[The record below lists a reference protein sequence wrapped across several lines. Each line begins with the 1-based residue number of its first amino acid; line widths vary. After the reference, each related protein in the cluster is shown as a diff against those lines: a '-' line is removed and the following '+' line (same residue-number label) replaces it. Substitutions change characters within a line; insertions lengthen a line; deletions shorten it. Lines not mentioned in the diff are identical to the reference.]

1 MIQLVGQIFL
11 ESIKKWIHYLLNSI
25 STILAHNLLRMKS
38 YCNIINIDD
47 NNEFGR
53 KIIPIYDSKT
63 IRLLKKLS
71 YLILAVLLGIYIL
84 SGIYVIGPNEVGI
97 VKFFGEFV
105 RQVPPGIHYHLPYPI
120 ETVIKPKI
128 TEVRRVEI
136 GFRTLSTEPIPRYQY
151 LPEESL
157 MLTGDENI
165 VDCQYTV
172 QYRIS
177 DPYLFLFKVKDVDS
191 AVKKAAE
198 SALRE
203 IVGKKQIDEVLTSGK
218 SEIQEETKILIQ
230 SILDRYESGVQ
241 VIAVQ
246 LQDVQPPEAVVA
258 AFKDVASARE
268 DKVRFVNEA
277 EGYRSEVIPNARGQ
291 AEQIIKEA
299 EAGREKIVKEA
310 EGDTAR
316 FLQILREYSLNQEVT
331 RTRLYLETIQ
341 KALPLA
347 QKYLID
353 SSTTAQDIL
362 KLLPLTGKDNSTGVD

>member
-1 MIQLVGQIFL
+1 M
-11 ESIKKWIHYLLNSI
+11 E
-25 STILAHNLLRMKS
+25 
-38 YCNIINIDD
+38 
-47 NNEFGR
+47 NNGFDG
-53 KIIPIYDSKT
+53 KIIHIYNSKI
-63 IRLLKKLS
+63 IRLLKKIG
-71 YLILAVLLGIYIL
+71 YLVVIFFIAIYLLTGIYL
-84 SGIYVIGPNEVGI
+84 VGPNEVGM
-97 VKFFGEFV
+97 VKLFGEFV
-105 RQVPPGIHYHLPYPI
+105 RQVPPGIHYHLPYPFESI
-120 ETVIKPKI
+120 IKPKI

-136 GFRTLSTEPIPRYQY
+136 GFRTLSTDPVPRYQFI
-151 LPEESL
+151 PEESL

-172 QYRIS
+172 QYRIN
-177 DPYLFLFKVKDVDS
+177 DPYLYLFRVKDVDS

-203 IVGKKQIDEVLTSGK
+203 IVGKKEIDEVLTSGK
-218 SEIQEETKILIQ
+218 SEIQEETRVLIQ
-230 SILDRYESGVQ
+230 SILDRYEAGVQ
-241 VIAVQ
+241 IIAVQ
-246 LQDVQPPEAVVA
+246 LQDVQPPTAVVS

-299 EAGREKIVKEA
+299 EAWREKVVKEA

-316 FLQILREYSLNQEVT
+316 FLQVLREYSLNKEVT

-341 KALPLA
+341 KALPLV

-353 SSTTAQDIL
+353 SSTASQDIL
-362 KLLPLTGKDNSTGVD
+362 KLLPLTGKDGSTGVF

>member
-1 MIQLVGQIFL
+1 M
-11 ESIKKWIHYLLNSI
+11 E
-25 STILAHNLLRMKS
+25 
-38 YCNIINIDD
+38 
-47 NNEFGR
+47 NNEFNG
-53 KIIPIYDSKT
+53 KIIHIYDSKI
-63 IRLLKKLS
+63 IRLLKKLG
-71 YLILAVLLGIYIL
+71 YLVIIIFLGIYL
-84 SGIYVIGPNEVGI
+84 LTGIYVVGPDEVGM
-97 VKFFGEFV
+97 VKLFGEFV
-105 RQVPPGIHYHLPYPI
+105 RQVPPGIHYHIPYPF
-120 ETVIKPKI
+120 ETIIKPKI

-136 GFRTLSTEPIPRYQY
+136 GFRTLSTDPIPRYQ
-151 LPEESL
+151 LIPEESL

-177 DPYLFLFKVKDVDS
+177 DPYLFLFRVKDVDA

-218 SEIQEETKILIQ
+218 SEIQEETRVLIQ
-230 SILDRYESGVQ
+230 SILDRYEAGVQ
-241 VIAVQ
+241 IIAAQ
-246 LQDVQPPEAVVA
+246 LQDVQPPEAVVS

-299 EAGREKIVKEA
+299 EAWQEKVVKEA

-316 FLQILREYSLNQEVT
+316 FLQVLQEYSLNKEVT

-341 KALPLA
+341 KALPLV

-353 SSTTAQDIL
+353 SSTASQDIL
-362 KLLPLTGKDNSTGVD
+362 KLLPLTGKDGSAVVY

>member
-1 MIQLVGQIFL
+1 MSM
-11 ESIKKWIHYLLNSI
+11 E
-25 STILAHNLLRMKS
+25 
-38 YCNIINIDD
+38 
-47 NNEFGR
+47 NNGFDG
-53 KIIPIYDSKT
+53 KIIHIYNSKI
-63 IRLLKKLS
+63 IRLLKKIG
-71 YLILAVLLGIYIL
+71 YLVVIFFIAIYLLTGIYL
-84 SGIYVIGPNEVGI
+84 VGPNEVGM
-97 VKFFGEFV
+97 VKLFGEFV
-105 RQVPPGIHYHLPYPI
+105 RQVPPGIHYHLPYPFESI
-120 ETVIKPKI
+120 IKPKI

-136 GFRTLSTEPIPRYQY
+136 GFRTLSTDPVPRYQFI
-151 LPEESL
+151 PEESL

-172 QYRIS
+172 QYRIN
-177 DPYLFLFKVKDVDS
+177 DPYLYLFRVKDVDS

-203 IVGKKQIDEVLTSGK
+203 IVGKKEIDEVLTSGK
-218 SEIQEETKILIQ
+218 SEIQEETRVLIQ
-230 SILDRYESGVQ
+230 SILDRYEAGVQ
-241 VIAVQ
+241 IIAVQ
-246 LQDVQPPEAVVA
+246 LQDVQPPTAVVS

-299 EAGREKIVKEA
+299 EAWREKVVKEA

-316 FLQILREYSLNQEVT
+316 FLQVLREYSLNKEVT

-341 KALPLA
+341 KALPLV

-353 SSTTAQDIL
+353 SSTASQDIL
-362 KLLPLTGKDNSTGVD
+362 KLLPLTGKDGSTGVF